1 LNDRCKEIAVTV
13 QRDPELREAERRW
26 LNGDSALPVVTILV
40 SRGANAEAA
49 AVARLA
55 LTRPDCLDAAELEAA
70 LARIAASPPG
80 WAEALASFAESPSP
94 EAWCELM
101 RFVPP
106 EYAYQRMRDTIRRLR
121 KLGVSARIL
130 HSRASFT

>member
-1 LNDRCKEIAVTV
+1 M
-13 QRDPELREAERRW
+13 
-26 LNGDSALPVVTILV
+26 NGDSALPVVTILV